1 MPSKNA
7 IVEQP
12 DGTKPPVLTA
22 GIITPETAR
31 AWERAC
37 RQFFLQKNVPE
48 DDQVKRVAWGM
59 HDPRLQDWYLT
70 EQDEID
76 GLSFAEYMVQ
86 LREKWL
92 EADWQS
98 KVRNRLLGTPQGA
111 RNFYEWAVE
120 LQSVNALL
128 RDDPSHLTLQQ
139 LRYQI
144 EATMNEELRADCLH
158 DKVNDEEDFHVWLQL
173 VKRLDERLQKTRS
186 RQQEALEQYMR
197 LQGKGGSYGGAK
209 ASSSTRA
216 APTSARTTFTR
227 LPSLT
232 NAERELLRAHAGC
245 FKCRK
250 FYVTHRSTD
259 CPDGFPPGEGYK
271 TLVERDALAAKPI
284 NKKSS
289 VGVPTGRVVNAVMP
303 VSAVLGEGTDSGEE
317 CVAPLTTPHF
327 LWDCLLDGP
336 KLQSSL
342 RVQALIDHGSHVV
355 LIDDALVDRLG
366 LRRRRLNRPMEV
378 SVALQGDAKN
388 SFSLSEYVK
397 LACSS
402 LDSIW
407 TSRVVRALIAPG
419 LCTPLLLG
427 GPFLSHNKI
436 VIDHQARTCIAK
448 DDGYDLLHP
457 PDLSP
462 PPPCATALL
471 PLLYDYKRAVVGE
484 LNCILPELR
493 DIVEESCEP
502 VNGLHVVTM
511 VKDRIEVLA
520 SVEELRKLDA
530 TMKQKFADRFPADIP
545 HIDELPTD
553 VLYRVKLKDANKVI
567 QQRSY
572 PCPRKYRDAWHTLL
586 EQHLAAGRLRPS
598 SSAHASP
605 SFIIPKADPTVLP
618 RWVND
623 FRMLNA
629 NTVAD
634 NHPLPRIDEILAD
647 CARGKVFAKI
657 DMTNSFFQ
665 TRVHPDDIHL
675 LGVHTPFGLYEWTVM
690 PMGVRNAPATH
701 QRRMTAALRPFIGKI
716 CHVYLD
722 DIIIWSSSIE
732 EHITNVETVLTALRQ
747 AHLYCSPKKTALFC
761 TEVNFLG
768 HVISARGV
776 EADASKV
783 SRILDWPVPQSSHDV
798 KSFLGLVRYIAQYL
812 PDLANY
818 TRILTPL
825 TTKDADLHFPR
836 WSTEHQRAFQGI
848 KDLVVG
854 RKCLTVIDHENP
866 GENVIFV
873 TTDASDWRVGAV
885 LSFGPTWESARPVAF
900 DSCQLTGAETRYPTH
915 EKELLAIVKALK
927 KWRVDLLGARFVV
940 YTDHRTL
947 ENFDRQPLLSRRQ
960 ARWQEFLGQYDFE
973 IRYVKGEDN
982 TIADALSR
990 LPRDD
995 SEAGVTK
1002 MVAGV
1007 LSLGVDKGLLA
1018 EIRAGYATDGFAKK
1032 LLMLGDSMPGVEVRD
1047 GLLYLANR
1055 LVLPQTASLRER
1067 FFQLA
1072 HDSLGHFGA
1081 DKSYAA
1087 LRDSYYWPNMRKDLQ
1102 DAYIPSCSDCQRN
1115 KSPTT
1120 RPAGPLHPLPVP
1132 DARGDSVAIDFIGP
1146 LPEDE
1151 GYDMLVTMTDRLNSD
1166 IRLAPCRSSISAES
1180 FAHLFFDYW
1189 YCENGLPLEIVSDR
1203 DKLFISRFWKALHKL
1218 TGVKL
1223 KLSSAYHPETDGAS
1237 ERTNKTITQALRYYV
1252 ERSQKGW
1259 VKALPKVRF
1268 DFMNT
1273 VNASTGFAPF
1283 QLHLGRSPRLLPP
1296 LVPLSQVST
1305 TEDCAAHAF
1314 MERLHMDVLEARDA
1328 LLASKVS
1335 QAASKNKHRSLDP
1348 SYRVGDLVLLST
1360 KHRRRDY
1367 MQKGDGRVAKFMPR
1381 FDGPYRVTDAHPA
1394 TSTYTLDMPSA
1405 PHVFPTFHTS
1415 QLRRYVA
1422 NDPTLFPTRVRQ
1434 HPAPVV
1440 TADGSE
1446 EATIDRIL
1454 EERRRGRGWQYLVRW
1469 FGYGPEHD
1477 EWVSRRKLEDCE
1489 ALDVWLQKKGGSFS

>member
-1 MPSKNA
+1 
-7 IVEQP
+7 
-12 DGTKPPVLTA
+12 
-22 GIITPETAR
+22 
-31 AWERAC
+31 
-37 RQFFLQKNVPE
+37 
-48 DDQVKRVAWGM
+48 
-59 HDPRLQDWYLT
+59 
-70 EQDEID
+70 
-76 GLSFAEYMVQ
+76 
-86 LREKWL
+86 
-92 EADWQS
+92 
-98 KVRNRLLGTPQGA
+98 LGTPQGT
-111 RNFYEWAVE
+111 RNFYEWAIE

-128 RDDPSHLTLQQ
+128 RDDPSHLSVQQ

-144 EATMNEELRADCLH
+144 EATMNEDLRADCLH
-158 DKVNDEEDFHVWLQL
+158 DKVNDEEDFHTWLQL
-173 VKRLDERLQKTRS
+173 VKRLDERLQKSRS
-186 RQQEALEQYMR
+186 RQQEALDQYMR
-197 LQGKGGSYGGAK
+197 LHGKGGGQGSTSQGKFSAK
-209 ASSSTRA
+209 
-216 APTSARTTFTR
+216 PTATKTRTTFTR

-232 NAERELLRAHAGC
+232 DAERNLLREHAGC

-250 FYVTHRSTD
+250 FYVTHRSAD

-271 TLVERDALAAKPI
+271 TLTERDATAVRPNQA
-284 NKKSS
+284 KKSS
-289 VGVPTGRVVNAVMP
+289 VGVPSGRAVTAVLP

-336 KLQSSL
+336 KLSSSL
-342 RVQALIDHGSHVV
+342 RVRALIDHGSHVV
-355 LIDDALVDRLG
+355 LIDEALVDRLG
-366 LRRRRLNRPMEV
+366 LRRHRLNRSMEV
-378 SVALQGDAKN
+378 SVALQGDSKT
-388 SFSLSEYVK
+388 SFSLFEYVK

-402 LDSIW
+402 VDSRW
-407 TSRVVRALIAPG
+407 TSRVVRALVAPG

-427 GPFLSHNKI
+427 GPFLSHNKV
-436 VIDHQARTCIAK
+436 VIDHQTRTCVAK
-448 DDGYDLLHP
+448 DDDYDLLHP
-457 PDLSP
+457 LEKTQQELCS
-462 PPPCATALL
+462 TASL
-471 PLLYDYKRAVVGE
+471 PLLYDYKRAVVNE
-484 LNCILPELR
+484 LNLVLPELR
-493 DIVEESCEP
+493 NIVEESCEP
-502 VNGLHVVTM
+502 VDGLHIIAAV
-511 VKDRIEVLA
+511 DARIASLA
-520 SVEELRKLDA
+520 HAEELSRLDS
-530 TMKQKFADRFPADIP
+530 TMKEKFADRFPVDIP
-545 HIDELPTD
+545 HIDDLPTD
-553 VLYRVKLKDANKVI
+553 VLYRVRLKDAHKVI

-586 EQHLAAGRLRPS
+586 GQHLAAGRLRPS
-598 SSAHASP
+598 SSPHASP

-623 FRMLNA
+623 FRLLNA

-647 CARGKVFAKI
+647 CARGKIFGKI

-675 LGVHTPFGLYEWTVM
+675 LAVHTPFGLYEWTVM

-701 QRRMTAALRPFIGKI
+701 QRRMIAALRPLIGKI

-722 DIIIWSSSIE
+722 DIIIWSLTVE
-732 EHITNVETVLTALRQ
+732 EHIANVETVLLALRE
-747 AHLYCSPKKTALFC
+747 AHLYCSPKKTTLFC
-761 TEVNFLG
+761 TEVTFLG

-783 SRILDWPVPQSSHDV
+783 SRILDWPVPKSSHDV

-812 PDLANY
+812 PDLAAY

-825 TTKDADLHFPR
+825 TTKEADRHFPC
-836 WSTEHQRAFQGI
+836 WSPEHHRAFQGI
-848 KDLVVG
+848 KELVVG
-854 RKCLTVIDHENP
+854 RKCLTVIDHEQP
-866 GENVIFV
+866 GENTIFV
-873 TTDASDWRVGAV
+873 TTDASDWHVGAV

-900 DSCQLTGAETRYPTH
+900 DSCQLTDVETRYPTH

-927 KWRVDLLGARFVV
+927 KWRVDLLGARFIV

-947 ENFDRQPLLSRRQ
+947 ENFARQPLLSRRQ

-982 TIADALSR
+982 TVADALSR
-990 LPRDD
+990 LPCEDVP
-995 SEAGVTK
+995 APP
-1002 MVAGV
+1002 VAGV
-1007 LSLGVDKGLLA
+1007 LTLGVDQELLR
-1018 EIRAGYATDGFAKK
+1018 EIREGYTTDSFAKK
-1032 LLMLGDSMPGVEVRD
+1032 LFDMGDSFPGVKIQD

-1055 LVLPQTASLRER
+1055 LVLPRTASLRER

-1087 LRDSYYWPNMRKDLQ
+1087 LRDSYYWPNMRRDLQ

-1120 RPAGPLHPLPVP
+1120 RPPGPLHPLPVP
-1132 DARGDSVAIDFIGP
+1132 DNRGDSVAIDFIGP

-1151 GYDMLVTMTDRLNSD
+1151 GYDMLITMTDRLNSD
-1166 IRLAPCRSSISAES
+1166 IRLVPCHSNISAEA

-1189 YCENGLPLEIVSDR
+1189 YCENGLPLEIISDR
-1203 DKLFISRFWKALHKL
+1203 DKLFVSRFWKALHAL
-1218 TGVKL
+1218 TGVKI
-1223 KLSSAYHPETDGAS
+1223 KMSTAYHPQTDGAS
-1237 ERTNKTITQALRYYV
+1237 ERTNKTINQALRYYV

-1273 VNASTGFAPF
+1273 VNASTGFSPF

-1296 LVPLSQVST
+1296 LVPLARVSG
-1305 TEDCAAHAF
+1305 TEDCTAHAF
-1314 MERLHMDVLEARDA
+1314 LERLHMDMLEARDT

-1335 QAASKNKHRSLDP
+1335 QAASKNIHRSAEP
-1348 SYRVGDLVLLST
+1348 SYQVGDLVWLST
-1360 KHRRRDY
+1360 KHRRREY

-1381 FDGPYRVTDAHPA
+1381 FDGPYRVAAAHPA
-1394 TSTYTLDMPSA
+1394 TSTYTLDMPST
-1405 PHVFPTFHTS
+1405 PNILPTFHSSNLRAYIPNDTS
-1415 QLRRYVA
+1415 
-1422 NDPTLFPTRVRQ
+1422 LFPTRTRP
-1434 HPAPVV
+1434 HPAPII

-1477 EWVSRRKLEDCE
+1477 EWLSRWELEDCE
-1489 ALDVWLQKKGGSFS
+1489 ALDVWLQKKGGSS